1 MEQFIYSTY
10 TIVLPIIVTALMGY
24 VVWLLKNQKKD
35 RDANSKGTMLLLR
48 VQLIEYHD
56 KYMRL
61 GDIPSYAY
69 ENFMEMY
76 DAYHA
81 LGGNGMITKTFEKE
95 RGINMKNIN
104 WVVRIKNKAFWVA
117 LIPAVLLLIQV
128 VAAVFGYT
136 LDLGDLGNKL
146 LDVVNAVFAVLVI
159 LGVVTDPTTKG
170 ITDSD
175 QALTY
180 TEPKK

>member
-1 MEQFIYSTY
+1 
-10 TIVLPIIVTALMGY
+10 
-24 VVWLLKNQKKD
+24 
-35 RDANSKGTMLLLR
+35 
-48 VQLIEYHD
+48 
-56 KYMRL
+56 
-61 GDIPSYAY
+61 
-69 ENFMEMY
+69 
-76 DAYHA
+76 
-81 LGGNGMITKTFEKE
+81 
-95 RGINMKNIN
+95 MKNIN
-104 WVVRIKNKAFWVA
+104 WIVRIKNKAFWVA

-136 LDLGDLGNKL
+136 LDLGNLGNKL
-146 LDVVNAVFAVLVI
+146 LDVVNAVFAVLAI